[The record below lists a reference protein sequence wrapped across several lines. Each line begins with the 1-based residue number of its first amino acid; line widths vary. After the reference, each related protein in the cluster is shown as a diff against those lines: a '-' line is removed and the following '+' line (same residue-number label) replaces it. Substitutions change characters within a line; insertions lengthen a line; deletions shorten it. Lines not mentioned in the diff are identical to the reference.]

1 MAECSFEFSPP
12 VVKKRKLDITA
23 KAKRWRWEEHMIEAL
38 IENLNEYKTQ
48 KAFEGYDFEA
58 GTTPYLSNSIST

>member
-12 VVKKRKLDITA
+12 VVAKTRLDITA
-23 KAKRWRWEEHMIEAL
+23 KAKRCRMEEHMIEAL

-48 KAFEGYDFEA
+48 KAFDGYDFEA
-58 GTTPYLSNSIST
+58 GTTPDRSNSIST